1 MKLRLANLVIVGCL
15 IIGGPALIAQ
25 PLETETARMLPAG
38 RGKVAAN
45 LEYQTAAEGREIAI
59 PLELEY
65 GLTDDV
71 QILVEPVA
79 YTSIKPNT
87 GRIASGLG
95 DLEATLSYRFVRE
108 SLDIPAL
115 AVAGEIKIPI
125 AKDTLIG
132 TGKTDYAAYLIASKR
147 FGPVDMHANIGYSI
161 LGNPPGVQLSDV
173 INGSLAAEY
182 HVSPVIDIVGEVFAS
197 TASVPETGENGT
209 TSESLAAPEAAGGE
223 AFITIGGRYF
233 FRPNFYFALGI
244 SYDNNNAVL
253 FRPGLALE
261 F

>member
-1 MKLRLANLVIVGCL
+1 MKSRIAGLAIVGSL

-25 PLETETARMLPAG
+25 PLETETARTLPAG
-38 RGKVAAN
+38 RGKIAAN
-45 LEYQTAAEGREIAI
+45 LEYQTAAEGSEIAV

-65 GLTDDV
+65 GITDDLQV
-71 QILVEPVA
+71 IVEPVA
-79 YTSIKPNT
+79 YTSIRPKA
-87 GRIASGLG
+87 GRTASGLG
-95 DLEATLSYRFVRE
+95 DLEATLTYRFVRE
-108 SLDIPAL
+108 EASIPAL
-115 AVAGEIKIPI
+115 ALAGEIKIPV
-125 AKDTLIG
+125 AGDTLIG

-161 LGNPPGVQLSDV
+161 LGNPPGIRLSDV
-173 INGSLAAEY
+173 VNGSLAAEY

-197 TASVPETGENGT
+197 TASVPETGENGV

-233 FRPNFYFALGI
+233 FQPNLYFAFAI
-244 SYDNNNAVL
+244 SYDNNNALL